1 MRGQGAHFFVIEPAG
16 RCGACGSSWGVMAGC
31 CVICACPTVE
41 RQLAMAPQRV
51 KQFGPQL
58 VVQDHGE
65 GGRTSKRW
73 RRSCLSS

>member
-1 MRGQGAHFFVIEPAG
+1 MKGQGAPHFARENAG
-16 RCGACGSSWGVMAGC
+16 RCGACGSTWGVAGGC
-31 CVICACPTVE
+31 CVICSCPTSE
-41 RQLAMAPQRV
+41 RQLEMAPQRV

-73 RRSCLSS
+73 RRAC